1 MSLKTWVVVVI
12 IGMSL
17 ASCVRKSLTR
27 QASIWKKRHVSVFL
41 GRPVLSRVTLGRMNG
56 GMMWLTRH
64 RLGHCRDPTEEE
76 QELQL
81 ELGQQLGQTS
91 LGARE
96 WISTVNGLVYYFRAN
111 NWKYR
116 GVRILRW
123 IDGYNLKQN
132 IRGQRGLLAV

>member
-1 MSLKTWVVVVI
+1 
-12 IGMSL
+12 
-17 ASCVRKSLTR
+17 
-27 QASIWKKRHVSVFL
+27 
-41 GRPVLSRVTLGRMNG
+41 
-56 GMMWLTRH
+56 MWLTRH
-64 RLGHCRDPTEEE
+64 RLEHCRDPTEEE
-76 QELQL
+76 QELQV

-116 GVRILRW
+116 GVRISRW

-132 IRGQRGLLAV
+132 IRGQKGLLAD